1 MTTDLFLLDDSGTT
15 WNLKFKKRFLRG
27 EQHATEFH
35 FVALS
40 TTTIKTA
47 GNHKTLGEKNYFL
60 ENEIATLCFLIFL
73 NPPAS
78 I

>member
-1 MTTDLFLLDDSGTT
+1 MALEQLET
-15 WNLKFKKRFLRG
+15 WKSKKRFLRD

-35 FVALS
+35 FVVLLK
-40 TTTIKTA
+40 TTIKTA

-60 ENEIATLCFLIFL
+60 EKEIARLFFLIFL
-73 NPPAS
+73 NTPAS